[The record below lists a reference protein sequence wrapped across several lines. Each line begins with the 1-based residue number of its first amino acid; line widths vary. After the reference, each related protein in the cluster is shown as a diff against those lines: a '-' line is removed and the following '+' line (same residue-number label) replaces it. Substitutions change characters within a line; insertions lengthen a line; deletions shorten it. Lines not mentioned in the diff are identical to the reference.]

1 MDLYNVPEEV
11 FLVVRV
17 LREVQYSSGRVP
29 LVEGERAFLPVP
41 RIGYQGALERFVV
54 KAGDDGLGDLYPRPF
69 NCCVRVVDPSR
80 LIDPVEFEQI
90 QQSSAVQFHR
100 VLV

>member
-1 MDLYNVPEEV
+1 MDLYIVPEEV

-17 LREVQYSSGRVP
+17 LREVQSSSGRVP
-29 LVEGERAFLPVP
+29 LVEGERVFLPAP
-41 RIGYQGALERFVV
+41 HIGYEGTLEGFAVQV
-54 KAGDDGLGDLYPRPF
+54 GDNGMGDLYSRPF

-80 LIDPVEFEQI
+80 LVDLAEFGQI
-90 QQSSAVQFHR
+90 PQRFAIQFYC